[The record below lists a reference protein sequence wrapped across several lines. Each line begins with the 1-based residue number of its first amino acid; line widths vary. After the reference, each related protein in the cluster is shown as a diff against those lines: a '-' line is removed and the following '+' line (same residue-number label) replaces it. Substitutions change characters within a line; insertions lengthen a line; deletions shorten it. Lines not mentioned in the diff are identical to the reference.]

1 MMSEPITSAE
11 MNAIDRNCAYFGL
24 SSLQLMEN
32 AGAGIAN
39 TIKERFDG
47 GKVTIIA
54 GKGNNGGDA
63 FVAGRHLKNFDV
75 EVMLMGR
82 SKDIG
87 TEEARI
93 NWKILSRSGCVLRE
107 IRDSTELRKI
117 ESDIILDA
125 IFGTGIKGEIR
136 EPEST
141 AIDIINES
149 DAFVVSVDVPS
160 GLDSDTG
167 IAKKSVRA
175 DLTLTFHRMKK
186 GLISSDCAGEVKVI
200 EIGIPLKFESL
211 AGPGDVLLVLN
222 RKRESHKGEN
232 GRILIVGGGVYFGA
246 PTMSAFAALRS
257 GADIVT
263 LAVPK
268 SISGIVSS
276 FSPNLI
282 VRPLGSDIICE
293 DDVPII
299 SDLIR
304 DHDVTVIGMGIG
316 NDEETIKAV
325 KSILSSCKRAVIDAD
340 GLYALELPSN
350 GRFIITPHAGEF
362 AKMGIKEVPKD
373 LDERLEF
380 LSDFSGRNRVV
391 TLMKGRY
398 DIISDGSRIK
408 INESGNAG
416 MTVGGTGDVLAG
428 IVGAI
433 YATTEDRFRAATA
446 ATFLNGTAGDAAF
459 KEKGYGFLATDVI
472 DKIPGVLK
480 NYF

>member
-1 MMSEPITSAE
+1 
-11 MNAIDRNCAYFGL
+11 
-24 SSLQLMEN
+24 
-32 AGAGIAN
+32 
-39 TIKERFDG
+39 
-47 GKVTIIA
+47 
-54 GKGNNGGDA
+54 
-63 FVAGRHLKNFDV
+63 
-75 EVMLMGR
+75 
-82 SKDIG
+82 
-87 TEEARI
+87 
-93 NWKILSRSGCVLRE
+93 
-107 IRDSTELRKI
+107 
-117 ESDIILDA
+117 
-125 IFGTGIKGEIR
+125 
-136 EPEST
+136 
-141 AIDIINES
+141 
-149 DAFVVSVDVPS
+149 
-160 GLDSDTG
+160 
-167 IAKKSVRA
+167 
-175 DLTLTFHRMKK
+175 
-186 GLISSDCAGEVKVI
+186 
-200 EIGIPLKFESL
+200 
-211 AGPGDVLLVLN
+211 
-222 RKRESHKGEN
+222 
-232 GRILIVGGGVYFGA
+232 
-246 PTMSAFAALRS
+246 MSAFAALRS